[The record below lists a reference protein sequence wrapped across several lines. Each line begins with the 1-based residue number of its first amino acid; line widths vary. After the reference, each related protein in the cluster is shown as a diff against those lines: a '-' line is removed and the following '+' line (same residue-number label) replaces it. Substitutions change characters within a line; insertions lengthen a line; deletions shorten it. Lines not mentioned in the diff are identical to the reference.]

1 MSRGRGTLPDV
12 AVDRKGLS
20 PVMVGRGATLRQ
32 LLGLLPSRLP
42 VDGTG
47 PEVALIGGEAGIG
60 KSRMVI
66 ELLAAVPQGTRILV
80 GRAGQGAPGRPYSVL
95 LDAIEP
101 VVTGWTEIPSALS
114 PREDGVRLLLR
125 PVAPGLGPCDD
136 REYGP
141 DELMRAAVNLV
152 RFLAP
157 APSVIVFED
166 LHGADPESVGLF
178 GRLAVM
184 PDLGT
189 LLVGT
194 YRPEDLRRAHPLAAL
209 LADLERRRSIT
220 HVSLDRLPRASVGEL
235 LSAVYGKPV
244 SWHVADMVQRR
255 TGGNPFFIEELL
267 LAAGEPDPERLA
279 NMPLP
284 WNLSEVVLRHLDDL
298 TPEERQVV
306 DAAAVLGSRF
316 PFDVLAAVVGMG
328 EDELIPIL
336 RRLVAVALL
345 IEDEPDVF
353 SFRHALTREA
363 IAGQLLGR
371 ERRRLHER
379 ALAVLCELDSDD
391 FAAMAHH
398 AQGAGRFD
406 EVVDFARRGAARYLR
421 QGLTQHAL
429 GLAEQGLEE
438 DGNDL
443 ELQSLAS
450 RAAWTVG
457 LLELSRRH
465 SLEWRRLAALG
476 GDRPSEA
483 AAIRHLARLEWE
495 MGDSAG
501 QRAYAAEA
509 LALAEDGGPSEELA
523 LAMALMSEVHMLACH
538 GPEPGAE
545 SEEAIRWADQA
556 LALADDLGCPEVRP
570 RALVS
575 KGSALVDLPGRFAE
589 GEAILEQARQ
599 EAEALGDSWNQ
610 VRAVTNLLG
619 RGARLWPTE
628 RIQAALDE
636 IRRVAAHTG
645 REGQTMAM
653 WAGQSADLS
662 IIEGDMEAARAH
674 LITIGVDEGKER
686 WWRLVYQLTIEIEA
700 GELDQASSRLPVSPE
715 AIDDYALWMATEA
728 HGAEL
733 LALQG
738 EPAEAG
744 ERLLRTAG
752 PGGGRSDHA
761 REPMLIAATTLLRN
775 GTDPGLVRSIVGR
788 LDDAWPPWPGEPES
802 MRQHVEA
809 AMLEVEGDPV
819 AALACYRA
827 ALADPAGYRPAF
839 MVADAEQGMAR
850 CLLLTGQLE
859 EARQHAERAVGALAR
874 WPGWRAEQAA
884 ALLRRVTQSPAAAEG
899 ALTTRE
905 REVAT
910 LLAEGLTNGQIA
922 QRLYISTKT
931 ASVHVSNILAKLGM
945 STRAEVAAWAAREGL
960 ARQPA

>member
-1 MSRGRGTLPDV
+1 MSRLRGTLPDV

-20 PVMVGRGATLRQ
+20 PVMVGRSATLRQ

-42 VDGTG
+42 VDGSG

-66 ELLAAVPQGTRILV
+66 ELLAAVPQGTRVLV

-101 VVTGWTEIPSALS
+101 VVTGWASIPPELS
-114 PREDGVRLLLR
+114 PREDSVRLLLR

-141 DELMRAAVNLV
+141 DELMRAGVNLV

-194 YRPEDLRRAHPLAAL
+194 YRPEELRRAHPLAAL
-209 LADLERRRSIT
+209 LADLERRRSIA
-220 HVSLDRLPRASVGEL
+220 HLSLDRLPRASVGEL

-298 TPEERQVV
+298 TVEERQVI

-336 RRLVAVALL
+336 RRLVTVTLL

-398 AQGAGRFD
+398 AQGAGHFD
-406 EVVDFARRGAARYLR
+406 QVVDFARRGAARYLR

-450 RAAWTVG
+450 KAAWTVG
-457 LLELSRRH
+457 LLDLSRRH
-465 SLEWRRLAALG
+465 SLEWRRLAALA

-495 MGDSAG
+495 MGNSAG
-501 QRAYAAEA
+501 QQAYAAEA

-538 GPEPGAE
+538 GEPGAE
-545 SEEAIRWADQA
+545 SEEAIRWADRA
-556 LALADDLGCPEVRP
+556 LALADELGCPEGRP

-575 KGSALVDLPGRFAE
+575 KGSALVDLPGRFEE
-589 GEAILEQARQ
+589 GAAILEQARQ
-599 EAEALGDSWNQ
+599 EAEAVGDSWNQ
-610 VRAVTNLLG
+610 VRALNNMLG
-619 RGARLWPTE
+619 PGTRRWPPE
-628 RIQAALDE
+628 RIRAALDE
-636 IRRVAAHTG
+636 MRRVASRTG
-645 REGQTMAM
+645 REGQIMAM
-653 WAGQSADLS
+653 WATLAAGLS
-662 IIEGDMEAARAH
+662 IVEGDMEAARAH
-674 LITIGVDEGKER
+674 LITVGVDEGKER
-686 WWRLVYQLTIEIEA
+686 WWRMVYQLTIEIEA
-700 GELDQASSRLPVSPE
+700 GDLDQASSRLPVSPE
-715 AIDDYALWMATEA
+715 AVNDYALWMATEA
-728 HGAEL
+728 QGAEL

-738 EPAEAG
+738 EPSEAG

-752 PGGGRSDHA
+752 PGGGRSNHA
-761 REPMLIAATTLLRN
+761 REPMLTAATTLLRN
-775 GTDPGLVRSIVGR
+775 GTDPGLMRSIVGR

-802 MRQHVEA
+802 MRQHVEGA
-809 AMLEVEGDPV
+809 TLEVEGDPV
-819 AALACYRA
+819 AALACYGA
-827 ALADPAGYRPAF
+827 ALADPVGYRPAF

-850 CLLLTGQLE
+850 CLLLTGELE
-859 EARQHAERAVGALAR
+859 EARRHAEQAVRALAR

-884 ALLRRVTQSPAAAEG
+884 ALLRRVSQSPAAAEG

-905 REVAT
+905 REVAA

-945 STRAEVAAWAAREGL
+945 SSRAEVAAWAAREGL
-960 ARQPA
+960 AQQPA

>member
-20 PVMVGRGATLRQ
+20 PVMVGRGAALGQ

-42 VDGTG
+42 VDGSG

-66 ELLAAVPQGTRILV
+66 ELLAAIPQGTRVLV

-101 VVTGWTEIPSALS
+101 VVAAWTSVPAPLS
-114 PREDGVRLLLR
+114 LREDSVRLVLR
-125 PVAPGLGPCDD
+125 PVAPGLAPCND

-141 DELMRAAVNLV
+141 DELMRTAVDLV

-194 YRPEDLRRAHPLAAL
+194 YRPEDLRRGHPLAAL
-209 LADLERRRSIT
+209 VADLERRRSIT
-220 HVSLDRLPRASVGEL
+220 HLSLDRLPRASVGEL

-298 TPEERQVV
+298 TAEERQVI

-316 PFDVLAAVVGMG
+316 PFDVLSAVVGID
-328 EDELIPIL
+328 EEELIPIL

-379 ALAVLCELDSDD
+379 ALAVLCQLDSDD

-406 EVVDFARRGAARYLR
+406 QVVDFARRGAAKYLR

-443 ELQSLAS
+443 QLQSLAS

-457 LLELSRRH
+457 LLQLSRRH
-465 SLEWRRLAALG
+465 SLEWRRLAAAA

-509 LALAEDGGPSEELA
+509 LALAEENGRSEELA
-523 LAMALMSEVHMLACH
+523 LAMALMSEVHMLACD
-538 GPEPGAE
+538 GPVPGQE
-545 SEEAIRWADQA
+545 SEEAILWADRA
-556 LALADDLGCPEVRP
+556 LELADELGCPEVRP

-575 KGSALVDLPGRFAE
+575 KGSALVDLPGRFDE
-589 GEAILEQARQ
+589 GAAILEQARQ
-599 EAEALGDSWNQ
+599 EAEEIGDSWNQ
-610 VRAVTNLLG
+610 VRALNNMLG
-619 RGARLWPTE
+619 PGNRLWPLE

-653 WAGQSADLS
+653 WAGLAADLS
-662 IIEGDMEAARAH
+662 IMKGDMEAARAH

-686 WWRLVYQLTIEIEA
+686 WWRLVNQLTIEIEA
-700 GELDQASSRLPVSPE
+700 GEFGPAASRLPVDPE
-715 AIDDYALWMATEA
+715 AINDYALWMATEA
-728 HGAEL
+728 HAAEL
-733 LALQG
+733 LALEG

-744 ERLLRTAG
+744 QRLLHAAG

-761 REPMLIAATTLLRN
+761 REPVLIAATTLVRH
-775 GTDPGLVRSIVGR
+775 GTDPRLVQSTVRQ
-788 LDDAWPPWPGEPES
+788 LDEAWPPWPGEPPS
-802 MRQHVEA
+802 MHQHVEGA
-809 AMLEVEGDPV
+809 LLEAEGDPV
-819 AALACYRA
+819 GALPCYRA
-827 ALADPAGYRPAF
+827 ALAEPIGYRPAF
-839 MVADAEQGMAR
+839 MVADAEQGVAR
-850 CLLLTGQLE
+850 CLLATGQLE
-859 EARQHAERAVGALAR
+859 EARQHAERAIGVLAR

-884 ALLRRVTQSPAAAEG
+884 ALLRRVTQSPIAAEG

-905 REVAT
+905 REVAG

-922 QRLYISTKT
+922 QRLYISAKT

-945 STRAEVAAWAAREGL
+945 SSRAEVAAWATREGL
-960 ARQPA
+960 AQQPA